1 MYYNLYINKGK
12 GIKVKKNLSQIAG
25 NNVKRIIK
33 ESVYK
38 TQEEFA
44 YSFGAEIRTVSRWLN
59 GGIKNLDTLQEIS
72 EFLNVDALRLLQET

>member
-1 MYYNLYINKGK
+1 MNRY
-12 GIKVKKNLSQIAG
+12 LSQIAG
-25 NNVKRIIK
+25 DNLKKIIK

-59 GGIKNLDTLQEIS
+59 GGIKNLDTLQEIA
-72 EFLNVDALRLLQET
+72 EFLNVDVLSLLKEQ

>member
-1 MYYNLYINKGK
+1 MEKY
-12 GIKVKKNLSQIAG
+12 LSQIAG

-59 GGIKNLDTLQEIS
+59 SGIKNIDTLQEIA
-72 EFLNVDALRLLQET
+72 EFLDVDVLSLLNEG

>member
-1 MYYNLYINKGK
+1 MEKY
-12 GIKVKKNLSQIAG
+12 LSQIAG
-25 NNVKRIIK
+25 NNVKKIIK

-59 GGIKNLDTLQEIS
+59 SGIKNIDTLQEIA
-72 EFLNVDALRLLQET
+72 EFLDVDVLSLLNEG

>member
-1 MYYNLYINKGK
+1 MNRY
-12 GIKVKKNLSQIAG
+12 LSQIAG
-25 NNVKRIIK
+25 DNLKRIIK

-59 GGIKNLDTLQEIS
+59 NGIKNLDTLQEIA
-72 EFLNVDALRLLQET
+72 EFLDVDVLGLLRE

>member
-1 MYYNLYINKGK
+1 MEKY
-12 GIKVKKNLSQIAG
+12 LSQIAG

-59 GGIKNLDTLQEIS
+59 SGIKNIDTLQEIA
-72 EFLNVDALRLLQET
+72 EFLEVDVLSLLNEG

>member
-1 MYYNLYINKGK
+1 MNRY
-12 GIKVKKNLSQIAG
+12 LSQIAG
-25 NNVKRIIK
+25 DNLKKIIK

-59 GGIKNLDTLQEIS
+59 SGIKNLDTLQEIA
-72 EFLNVDALRLLQET
+72 EFLNIDVLSLLKEQ

>member
-1 MYYNLYINKGK
+1 MEKY
-12 GIKVKKNLSQIAG
+12 LSHIAG
-25 NNVKRIIK
+25 NNVKKIIK

-59 GGIKNLDTLQEIS
+59 SGIKNIDTLQEIA
-72 EFLNVDALRLLQET
+72 EFLDVDVLSLLNEG

>member
-1 MYYNLYINKGK
+1 MNRY
-12 GIKVKKNLSQIAG
+12 LSQIAG
-25 NNVKRIIK
+25 DNLKKIIK

-59 GGIKNLDTLQEIS
+59 GGIKNLDTLQEIA
-72 EFLNVDALRLLQET
+72 EFLNVDVLSLLKE

>member
-1 MYYNLYINKGK
+1 MEKY
-12 GIKVKKNLSQIAG
+12 LSQIAG
-25 NNVKRIIK
+25 NNVMKIIK

-59 GGIKNLDTLQEIS
+59 SGIKNIDTLQEIA
-72 EFLNVDALRLLQET
+72 EFLDVDVLSLLNEG